1 MMQEA
6 NPKNVALREQVLRAS
21 GVNPLKCMRC
31 GKCSGTCP
39 AYGEM
44 EYHPH
49 EFVYMVEKGEL
60 EKLMRSPSVYA
71 CLSCFACVDR
81 CPRGVEPAKL
91 VEAVRLAVVRQQGG
105 DHLTPDDLPALLDE
119 DLPQQ
124 AIVSAFRK
132 YKK

>member
-1 MMQEA
+1 MKSKQELL
-6 NPKNVALREQVLRAS
+6 KEQVLRSS

-39 AYGEM
+39 SFDEM

-49 EFVYMVEKGEL
+49 EFVYMVEKGDI
-60 EKLMRSPSVYA
+60 EKLMASPSIYK
-71 CLSCFACVDR
+71 CLSCFACVER

-91 VEAVRLAVVRQQGG
+91 VEAVRLMTIRQQGQN
-105 DHLTPDDLPALLDE
+105 HLTPNQIPEMLDE

-132 YKK
+132 YSK

>member
-1 MMQEA
+1 MADYKE
-6 NPKNVALREQVLRAS
+6 LVLTAS

-39 AYGEM
+39 SYDAM

-49 EFVYMVEKGEL
+49 QFVYLVETGDIET
-60 EKLMRSPSVYA
+60 LMQSKSIYK

-91 VEAVRLAVVRQQGG
+91 VEAIRVMVVREKDGN
-105 DHLTPDDLPALLDE
+105 HLTPDAIPALLDDE
-119 DLPQQ
+119 MPQQ
-124 AIVSAFRK
+124 ALMSALRK
-132 YKK
+132 YAK